1 MNLRVFLLV
10 ATVRSWPERSPAR
23 PKPKA
28 YEVRLTADERMR
40 LRDFTRTG
48 IASAREIRRAR
59 VLLLADAGRPDAA
72 VADAVGCCVAT
83 VERVRRR
90 CAAEGVEAA
99 LVDRPRPGTV
109 PVLDGKAEA
118 VLVALACTAPP
129 GERETWTMQLL
140 ADRLVALD
148 VVDRISDE
156 TVRRALKKTTSS
168 RGSAPSGASPR

>member
-1 MNLRVFLLV
+1 M
-10 ATVRSWPERSPAR
+10 
-23 PKPKA
+23 PKPKTHR
-28 YEVRLTADERMR
+28 VRLSDDERRR
-40 LRDFTRTG
+40 LRDFTTSG

-59 VLLLADAGRPDAA
+59 ILLLADEDRLDAA
-72 VADAVGCCVAT
+72 IADAVGCCVAT

-99 LVDRPRPGTV
+99 LVDRPRPGAV

-129 GERETWTMQLL
+129 GERATWTMQLL

-156 TVRRALKKTTSS
+156 TVRRTLKKTGSN
-168 RGSAPSGASPR
+168 RGSAPSGASPS